1 MLFLANLT
9 VSQIKPQ
16 VTLAIV
22 YKPKYLGVQKAQSI
36 KLYKAQMILSFHALV
51 KSKFMIK
58 LLL

>member
-1 MLFLANLT
+1 MLFLANFT

-22 YKPKYLGVQKAQSI
+22 YKPKYLGVQKAQSV

-51 KSKFMIK
+51 KSNS
-58 LLL
+58 